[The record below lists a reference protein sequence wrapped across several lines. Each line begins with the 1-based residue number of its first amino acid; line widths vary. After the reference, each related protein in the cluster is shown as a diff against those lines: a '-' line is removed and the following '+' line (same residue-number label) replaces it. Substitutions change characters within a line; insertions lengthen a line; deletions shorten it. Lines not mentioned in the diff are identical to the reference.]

1 MTDTRTKR
9 HDGVRTLEDLRSRCV
24 IDAETGCWL
33 WRGAMSRGK
42 SGQPTSRV
50 WIPGDGGGRIMTGQR
65 AAWILAGKPLADGH
79 VVWRHRCT
87 NGQCINP
94 YHGAAGSR
102 PQMHAAIAAS
112 GRLRGDPRRAVVN
125 AQNRERMLLSPE
137 TVLRGERMFAAGA
150 LQKEV
155 AAALGICHSSA
166 KKIRLRTHPHS
177 AGRERVISGASVFAW
192 RPAA

>member
-9 HDGVRTLEDLRSRCV
+9 HDGVRTLDDLRSRCV
-24 IDAETGCWL
+24 IDTETGCWL
-33 WRGAMSRGK
+33 WRRGHAVA
-42 SGQPTSRV
+42 RV
-50 WIPGDGGGRIMTGQR
+50 WLPPDVAGGGRVLPPAR
-65 AAWILAGKPLADGH
+65 AAWMLAGKPLADGH

-166 KKIRLRTHPHS
+166 KKIRLRMHPHS